1 MEGNVIMEKKILN
14 VGVISCSGMAEG
26 HMKGVI
32 AHPQAKLVA
41 VCDIDLEKAKTVA
54 ARRGVNRIYQ
64 DYKELLAQPDIDAV
78 IIVTPDHLHR
88 EMAVAALEA
97 GKHVL
102 CEKPLALNRDD
113 IQAIADAVK
122 KSDKKFMV
130 GQIARYT
137 PAYKMVKDILAR
149 GEIGDLVFVETEYAH
164 DYAKILKACEDWK
177 ADPAR
182 WRSNPE
188 RNGVV
193 GGGCHAVDLLRWV
206 IGGDPEEVRAYSTKK
221 IFTDLPYDDTHIS
234 IMKFPNNVMAKVF
247 ISVSCKR
254 DYTMRS
260 VFYGTKGTI
269 IADNKNAQ
277 IEVFRSEIGG
287 EKIGSLIPD
296 KHNSEVGVKF
306 PVAIANH
313 NATAEFEEFADIV
326 LNDKPVST
334 TVFEGAKTVAACFA
348 IVEAAEKG
356 QPVIP
361 DYNF

>member
-1 MEGNVIMEKKILN
+1 MEKIIN
-14 VGVISCSGMAEG
+14 VGVISCSNMAKG
-26 HMKGVI
+26 HMRGVI
-32 AHPQAKLVA
+32 RHPKAELVA
-41 VCDIDLEKAKTVA
+41 ICDIDVEKMNKVGDEFGIE
-54 ARRGVNRIYQ
+54 RRYA

-113 IQAIADAVK
+113 LQAIADAVK

-137 PAYKMVKDILAR
+137 PSFKLAKDIMNR
-149 GEIGDLVFVETEYAH
+149 GEIGDVVFIETEYAH
-164 DYAKILKACEDWK
+164 NYEKILKACEDWK

-193 GGGCHAVDLLRWV
+193 GGGCHAVDLLRWL
-206 IGGDPEEVRAYSTKK
+206 IGADPEEVRAYSTKK
-221 IFTDLPYDDTHIS
+221 IFTDLPYDDTHIA
-234 IMKFPNNVMAKVF
+234 IMKFPNNIMSKVF

-254 DYTMRS
+254 NYTMRT
-260 VFYGTKGTI
+260 VIYGTKGTI
-269 IADNKNAQ
+269 VCDNKNSQ
-277 IEVFRSEIGG
+277 MSVFRSEIAGQT
-287 EKIGSLIPD
+287 EGSLIPN
-296 KHNSEVGVKF
+296 KPNSEVEVKL
-306 PVAIANH
+306 PVAINNH

-326 LNDKPVST
+326 LNDKPVNT

-348 IVEAAEKG
+348 IVEAAEKC